1 VADFNQFGSAKPG
14 NLGGP
19 ANPQHCAQFEAMLAD
34 ALDSTL
40 SATDQATFDLHLA
53 GCTNCSTMFADARQG
68 YAWMEMLKSPRPEPP
83 TALLERIIA
92 QTSGQAAQAAAAA
105 LNKPPIV
112 LGSTDRLRTPATLPG
127 RPTLVPAA
135 IAQPAF
141 STNVLPFR
149 TRIAHAFRS
158 VGQTMLQPR
167 LAMTAAMAFFS
178 IALTLNL
185 TGIRLSALRVSDLK
199 PSNIMRS
206 ASQAKMRVVQYT
218 DNLRVV
224 YELESRV
231 RDLQQRSS
239 DDDSSSGSAGSTST
253 TPANQSNP
261 AGQKPDGA
269 QQPDDQNQKSGP
281 QKQNQKQ
288 TKPNPGSS
296 RRETPRGSIQ
306 LVQSVL
312 PPAPPF
318 FATPA
323 FVVLYPSVT
332 RQEGELV

>member
-1 VADFNQFGSAKPG
+1 
-14 NLGGP
+14 
-19 ANPQHCAQFEAMLAD
+19 MLAD
-34 ALDSTL
+34 ALDGTL

-53 GCTNCSTMFADARQG
+53 GCTSCATMMADAQRG
-68 YAWMEMLKSPRPEPP
+68 YAWMEMLKTPRPEPP
-83 TALLERIIA
+83 IALLERIIA
-92 QTSGQAAQAAAAA
+92 QTSAQTATQTAAAS
-105 LNKPPIV
+105 KPPIV

-149 TRIAHAFRS
+149 TRITHAFRS

-185 TGIRLSALRVSDLK
+185 TGVRLSALHASDFK
-199 PSNIMRS
+199 PSNIMRT
-206 ASQAKMRVVQYT
+206 AYETKAKVVRYS

-231 RDLQQRSS
+231 RDLQRSS
-239 DDDSSSGSAGSTST
+239 DDDSSSGSTGSTPV
-253 TPANQSNP
+253 PANQNNP
-261 AGQKPDGA
+261 TGQKPDA
-269 QQPDDQNQKSGP
+269 TQQPDDQNQKPGS

-288 TKPNPGSS
+288 SKPNPGSS

-312 PPAPPF
+312 PPAPPP

-323 FVVLYPSVT
+323 FVFLNP
-332 RQEGELV
+332 RQEGDVV

>member
-14 NLGGP
+14 NLSGP
-19 ANPQHCAQFEAMLAD
+19 SNPQHCAQCEAMLAD
-34 ALDSTL
+34 ALDGTL
-40 SATDQATFDLHLA
+40 STTDQATFDLHLA
-53 GCTNCSTMFADARQG
+53 GCTNCSTMFADAQRG
-68 YAWMEMLKSPRPEPP
+68 YAWMEMLKSPRPEPSN
-83 TALLERIIA
+83 TLLERIIA
-92 QTSGQAAQAAAAA
+92 QTSGAAAQAAAAQ
-105 LNKPPIV
+105 NKPPII
-112 LGSTDRLRTPATLPG
+112 LGSTDRLRTPPSLPG
-127 RPTLVPAA
+127 RPVLVPAA
-135 IAQPAF
+135 MGQPAF

-149 TRIAHAFRS
+149 ARLAHAFRS

-185 TGIRLSALRVSDLK
+185 TGVRLSALRASDFK

-206 ASQAKMRVVQYT
+206 ASQAKASVVRYT

-231 RDLQQRSS
+231 RDLQRSS
-239 DDDSSSGSAGSTST
+239 DDDSSPGSAGSTGS
-253 TPANQSNP
+253 TPANQNNP
-261 AGQKPDGA
+261 AGQKPDGT
-269 QQPDDQNQKSGP
+269 QQPDDQNQKQGP
-281 QKQNQKQ
+281 QKQNPKQ
-288 TKPNPGSS
+288 NKPNPGSS

-306 LVQSVL
+306 LAQSVL

-323 FVVLYPSVT
+323 FVVLNPSVT